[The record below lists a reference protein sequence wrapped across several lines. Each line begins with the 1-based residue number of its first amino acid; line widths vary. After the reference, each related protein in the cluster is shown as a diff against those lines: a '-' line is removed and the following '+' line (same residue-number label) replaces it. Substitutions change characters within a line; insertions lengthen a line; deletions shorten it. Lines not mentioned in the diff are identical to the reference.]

1 MTKNGVNGKTKNG
14 VKPPNMEDVVS
25 YFSGRGHPHPI
36 ANEVENLRQM
46 MISWGF
52 DEIQTSHFMELE
64 DVKKL
69 TGPLYTVFK
78 DSIYHLS
85 WYRLQPIPP
94 EPAIEV
100 KITSRFPG
108 LDLAEL
114 WNLIDTIDDDSSG
127 EELLKLFSREL
138 DLSYEDAINLI
149 NILPNIDGVNP
160 IPSTQTMRA
169 FMPTAWISN
178 IEATYDIENLPVR
191 IFTVAQLFR
200 REPYLD
206 SRHIGT
212 YHVLSLAIVD
222 QELTM
227 KKGKAIANRIFDNL
241 DLSNTDMVEKT
252 YPFPYFE
259 PGTEL
264 EIFGGD
270 LELGTCGMIS
280 HNILEERNIDA
291 SAFIMDLGIERML
304 MYKSG
309 YRDIRSLIFPQ
320 FHASW
325 NLSDSDI
332 SQAIKYKRKPGTDFG
347 KEIASA
353 IYKTYKDNRDNADIK
368 RKVAWSGYLVDTR
381 YGQMLITEDEY
392 DSKKGEGTYAEV
404 VLKEAKTGMGLSGPG
419 AFNQIFVKDGDI
431 LGVNPSETKV
441 IDDSESIQTKITY
454 AKAFS
459 YLAAWKIE
467 KALERGHTAKTIEMI
482 RDLEDINLKIDSKA
496 LHYMLSHGKKADI
509 RGPVYLKFIFRAKE

>member
-1 MTKNGVNGKTKNG
+1 MTKTNGNGKSKNG
-14 VKPPNMEDVVS
+14 AKPVNMEDVVV

-36 ANEVENLRQM
+36 ANEVEQLRQM
-46 MISWGF
+46 MISSGF

-69 TGPLYTVFK
+69 TGPLYPVFK
-78 DSIYHLS
+78 DSLYHLS

-94 EPAIEV
+94 DPAMEV

-127 EELLKLFSREL
+127 EELLKLLSREL
-138 DLSYEDAINLI
+138 DLSFEDSINLM
-149 NILPNIDGVNP
+149 NILPNIDGNNP
-160 IPSTQTMRA
+160 VPSPLTMRA
-169 FMPTAWISN
+169 FMPTAWISS

-206 SRHIGT
+206 SRHIRT
-212 YHVLSLAIVD
+212 YNVLSLAVVD

-241 DLSNTDMVEKT
+241 EISNAEMVEKP

-280 HNILEERNIDA
+280 NKILEERNIDA
-291 SAFIMDLGIERML
+291 SAFIMDLGIERVL

-309 YRDIRSLIFPQ
+309 YRDIRSLNFPQ

-325 NLSDSDI
+325 KLSDGDI

-347 KEIASA
+347 KEIATA
-353 IYKTYKDNRDNADIK
+353 IYRTYKENRDNSNIK

-392 DSKKGEGTYAEV
+392 DSKKGDGTYAEV
-404 VLKEAKTGMGLSGPG
+404 ILKEAKAGMGLSGPG
-419 AFNQIFVKDGDI
+419 AFNQIYVKDGDI

-441 IDDSESIQTKITY
+441 MDDSESMQTKITF

-459 YLAAWKIE
+459 NLAAWKIE
-467 KALERGHTAKTIEMI
+467 KALERGHTAKTVEMI
-482 RDLEDINLKIDSKA
+482 RDLEDINLKLESKA
-496 LHYMLSHGKKADI
+496 LHYMLSHGKKTDV
-509 RGPVYLKFIFRAKE
+509 RGPVYLKFIFKAKD